1 MAFDISSF
9 FGGVAKGVKENIE
22 QQDKE
27 IRDSA
32 MTQFERLKKDAEE
45 QDEKVKTTR
54 DSLKATASV
63 LATYKGINNVGFTQ
77 GQIIGMLQNPAVAK
91 RVQAVLDKNADQL
104 DQIDFSKLYQIS
116 KGQSDMEVEEYIKNR
131 TTFPMQDLTD
141 EARGKKTGTGAL
153 PAEKGVFGLP
163 TRARSRAEREFE
175 RASGKSIAQ
184 LTAMAKGIPEEAIT
198 AEGTLDFSQFK
209 EPETIDRQLN
219 RVGIGIIKAR
229 QAGDRGQ
236 EAALLKEAAML
247 NDVKDTL
254 SPEKATYTSVLSDT
268 KLKFANE
275 KDPAKKEALRERLAD
290 LVAADKAGKGGEA
303 PSLTEYNS
311 LLTKAEKVA
320 LQNIS
325 SPVKGLIYDRDQGK
339 FVYTGADPHARAVV
353 ENARLAGI
361 KNVVDLYS
369 DADGKVSMDMR
380 GALAAAG
387 VQFDENQK
395 PILSVPVPPPAAPK
409 PKGTR
414 GPRVQAGQPIQQP
427 TQQVAG
433 QTAPSPI
440 PFTPNGEIDPTKLVV
455 GQKYISRNGV
465 VKTWTGSDW
474 EPKDK

>member
-1 MAFDISSF
+1 MAFDISAF
-9 FGGVAKGVKENIE
+9 FGGVAKGVKESIE
-22 QQDKE
+22 DQDKRIQE
-27 IRDSA
+27 SA
-32 MTQFERLKKDAEE
+32 TSEFERLKKDYEE
-45 QDEKVKTTR
+45 QNEKVKTTR
-54 DSLKATASV
+54 NSLKATASL
-63 LATYKGINNVGFTQ
+63 LASYKGMNNVGFTE
-77 GQIIGMLQNPAVAK
+77 GQIIGLLQNPSIAK
-91 RVQAVLDKNADQL
+91 QVQTVITENANRL
-104 DQIDFSKLYQIS
+104 ENIDFSKLYKIS
-116 KGQSDMEVEEYIKNR
+116 KGQSDLTVDEWVEGR
-131 TTFPMQDLTD
+131 TTFPMEELTD
-141 EARGKKTGTGAL
+141 EARGKKAGTGAL

-175 RASGKSIAQ
+175 RSTGKSIKE
-184 LTAMAKGIPEEAIT
+184 MRIVAKGIPEEAVT

-209 EPETIDRQLN
+209 EPDTIDKQLN
-219 RVGIGIIKAR
+219 RVGAGIIKAR

-247 NDVKDTL
+247 NEVKDTL
-254 SPEKATYTSVLSDT
+254 SPEKATYTSTVSDT
-268 KLKFANE
+268 RLKYANE
-275 KDPAKKEALRERLAD
+275 KDPVKKEQLRERLAD
-290 LVAADKAGKGGEA
+290 LVAAERVGKGSEA

-414 GPRVQAGQPIQQP
+414 GPRVQAGQPVQQP

-440 PFTPNGEIDPTKLVV
+440 PLTPIGEIDPTKLVV
-455 GQKYISRNGV
+455 GQKYISSKGV
-465 VKTWTGSDW
+465 VKTWTKSGW

>member
-9 FGGVAKGVKENIE
+9 FGGVAKGVQRNIE
-22 QQDKE
+22 EQDKE

-32 MTQFERLKKDAEE
+32 MSQFERLKKDAEE

-63 LATYKGINNVGFTQ
+63 LATYKGMNNVGFTQ

-91 RVQAVLDKNADQL
+91 RVQSVLDKNADEL
-104 DQIDFSKLYQIS
+104 DQIDFSKLYKVS
-116 KGQSDMEVEEYIKNR
+116 KGQSDMEVEDYIKNR
-131 TTFPMQDLTD
+131 TTFQMEELTD
-141 EARGKKTGTGAL
+141 EAKGKKTGTGAL
-153 PAEKGVFGLP
+153 PADKGVFGLP
-163 TRARSRAEREFE
+163 TRARSRAQREFE
-175 RASGKSIAQ
+175 RATGKSVEQ
-184 LTAMAKGIPEEAIT
+184 LTVMAKGIPDEAVT

-209 EPETIDRQLN
+209 EPETIDKQLN

-254 SPEKATYTSVLSDT
+254 SPEKATYTSTVSDT
-268 KLKFANE
+268 RLKYANE
-275 KDPAKKEALRERLAD
+275 KDPAKKEQLRERLAS
-290 LVAADKAGKGGEA
+290 LVAAERVGKGGEA

-325 SPVKGLIYDRDQGK
+325 GPIKGLVYDRDQGK
-339 FVYTGADPHARAVV
+339 FVYTGADPHVRAKV

-361 KNVVDLYS
+361 GNVVALYS
-369 DADGKVSMDMR
+369 DADGRVSADMQ

-395 PILSVPVPPPAAPK
+395 PILSVPVPPPAAPRER
-409 PKGTR
+409 GTR
-414 GPRVQAGQPIQQP
+414 GPRVQAGQPVQQP

-440 PFTPNGEIDPTKLVV
+440 PMTPDGKIDGSKLVT
-455 GQKYISRNGV
+455 GQKYTSRDGT
-465 VKTWTGSDW
+465 VKTWTGSGW
-474 EPKDK
+474 Q